1 LILLWKKTLLFLLI
15 IRLIDYSTQ
24 GKWLVSFYAPWC
36 GHCRRLEPIMDEVA
50 KFYKDK
56 LIINIARLDAT
67 RFIKAANHFEIKA
80 YPTIKLYV
88 LFLLN

>member
-1 LILLWKKTLLFLLI
+1 
-15 IRLIDYSTQ
+15 
-24 GKWLVSFYAPWC
+24 
-36 GHCRRLEPIMDEVA
+36 MDEVA

-80 YPTIKLYV
+80 YPTIKLLV
-88 LFLLN
+88 NSINNLFKIFIYWHNYLFSIYGKTIINYSGERRKEDLIDFISKADA